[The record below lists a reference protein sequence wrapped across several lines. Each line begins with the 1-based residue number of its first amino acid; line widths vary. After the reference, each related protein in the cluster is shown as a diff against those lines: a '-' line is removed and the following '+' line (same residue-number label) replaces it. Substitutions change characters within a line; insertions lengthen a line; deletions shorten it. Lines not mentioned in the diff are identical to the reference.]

1 MPPRLPL
8 AALSALL
15 LLTGVGPV
23 AVRASGP
30 QPLRQFAAP
39 GAKQGVAVGAR
50 HFYAVDDRRI
60 ERYEKATG
68 APAGAW
74 QAGDDPRLVHLDSG
88 LVHAGRL
95 FCAHSN
101 YPSVPMRSSIEVFDA
116 DSLRHLDSIPL
127 PDAPGSAT
135 WIDRHRDRW
144 WVAFAHYRGRGGEPG
159 RGPEESRLVVYDDAW
174 RPEAIYRYPDGLVER
189 FAGYSNSGG
198 SWGPDGRLYLT
209 GHDAAEL
216 YVLALP
222 TAGDRLQ
229 WLETL
234 PAPIAGQGIAWD
246 RSGPAE
252 LWGVERASRRVL
264 RMTAPHRSAKGQRP
278 GP

>member
-1 MPPRLPL
+1 MLPRRSL
-8 AALSALL
+8 ATLCGLL
-15 LLTGVGPV
+15 LAGFGPE
-23 AVRASGP
+23 AGRASGGP
-30 QPLRQFAAP
+30 QALREFEAP
-39 GAKQGVAVGAR
+39 AAKQGVAVGAR

-68 APAGAW
+68 AAAGAW
-74 QAGDDPRLVHLDSG
+74 QAGDDPRLRHLDSG

-95 FCAHSN
+95 YCAHSN
-101 YPSVPMRSSIEVFDA
+101 YPAVPMRSSIEVFDA
-116 DSLRHLDSIPL
+116 DSLRHLASIPL
-127 PDAPGSAT
+127 PGAPGSAT
-135 WIDRHRDRW
+135 WIDRHAGRW

-159 RGPEESRLVVYDDAW
+159 RGPEESRLLVYDDDW
-174 RPEAIYRYPDGLVER
+174 RPEAVYRYPEGLVER

-222 TAGDRLQ
+222 AAGDRLQ

-252 LWGVERASRRVL
+252 LWGVVRASRRVL
-264 RMTAPHRSAKGQRP
+264 RMTAPRLSGQGQPP
-278 GP
+278 GH